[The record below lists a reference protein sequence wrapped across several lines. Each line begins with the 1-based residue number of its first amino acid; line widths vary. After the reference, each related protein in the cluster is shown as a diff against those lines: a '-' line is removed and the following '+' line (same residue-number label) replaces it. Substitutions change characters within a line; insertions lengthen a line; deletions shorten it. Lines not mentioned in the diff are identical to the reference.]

1 MEIIIDGEDAERLM
15 AIARALRMKP
25 EKAISEILVLAL
37 VALKTRKPT

>member
-25 EKAISEILVLAL
+25 EKVISEVLVLAL
-37 VALKTRKPT
+37 DALKTRKPT